1 LKYSGDSGDTF
12 GIAHPVENES
22 RAQHL
27 AAADSLRSAA
37 LAAELATVSRN
48 LSAEGGFQMKARFT
62 FGVIASLF
70 IASLAWAATN
80 LNSSKSNIY
89 RLTYPSDLL
98 SRDQAKA
105 ILAELDS
112 MGPADEAKLKQWLP
126 ANFKR
131 FGIARNRVKKLIV
144 LAPDKE
150 LKEIAIIL
158 LTKPEDE
165 AAARATTVK
174 SSKSNSS
181 E

>member
-1 LKYSGDSGDTF
+1 
-12 GIAHPVENES
+12 
-22 RAQHL
+22 
-27 AAADSLRSAA
+27 
-37 LAAELATVSRN
+37 
-48 LSAEGGFQMKARFT
+48 MKARFT
-62 FGVIASLF
+62 SAVIALLF
-70 IASLAWAATN
+70 IATLAWAATN

-89 RLTYPSDLL
+89 RLTYPTDLV

-105 ILAELDS
+105 ILAELDG

-131 FGIARNRVKKLIV
+131 FGIAGDRIKKMVV
-144 LAPDKE
+144 LPRSKE
-150 LKEIAIIL
+150 MKEIAIIL

-165 AAARATTVK
+165 AAAIATTVK